1 MHISISALFGFILGI
16 GLFGAAVF
24 FNTDNYL
31 MFFSLS
37 SLLMVIGGTIAAAMI
52 SYDGR
57 YVALAFKEILSTMVS
72 SKVNPVKL
80 YEDVGELI
88 DWSKI
93 IRSQGLVKL
102 ERIIELPDEEAS
114 FLNQS
119 FVFLLSGYKGAH
131 LYNLLQHSRESI
143 YESNMRPAKVLMT
156 MASTAP
162 AFGMVGT
169 LVGLIIMLN
178 SMEGDPSKIGGGLA
192 VALLTTLYG
201 VLIAQLILKPAA
213 RKLEHKQD
221 LEAQRNMVLSEGI
234 VLLSE
239 GATPLVIQDTMNSYL
254 HPKFQFKKVDKNKK

>member
-1 MHISISALFGFILGI
+1 MNISISALFGFILGL
-16 GLFGAAVF
+16 GLFIAAII

-57 YVALAFKEILSTMVS
+57 YVMLAFKEIMFTMVS
-72 SKVNPVKL
+72 TKVNPIKL
-80 YEDVGELI
+80 YEDVGDLI

-93 IRSQGLVKL
+93 IRKQGLVML
-102 ERIIELPDEEAS
+102 EKVIDMPEDGQS

-119 FVFLLSGYKGAH
+119 FVFLLSGYKGGH

-143 YESNMRPAKVLMT
+143 YDSNMRPAKVLQT
-156 MASTAP
+156 MAATAP

-221 LEAQRNMVLSEGI
+221 LEAQRNQILSEGI

-239 GATPLVIQDTMNSYL
+239 GASPSLIEDTMNSYL
-254 HPKFQFKKVDKNKK
+254 HPKYQFRRAER

>member
-1 MHISISALFGFILGI
+1 MHISLSALFGFFLGI
-16 GLFGAAVF
+16 GLFAAAVF

-37 SLLMVIGGTIAAAMI
+37 SLLMVLGGTVAAAMI

-57 YVALAFKEILSTMVS
+57 YVGLAFKEIGLTMVT

-80 YEDVGELI
+80 YEDVGILI
-88 DWSKI
+88 DWAKI
-93 IRSQGLVKL
+93 IRSQGLIKL
-102 ERIIELPDEEAS
+102 EKVIDLPDEEQN

-131 LYNLLQHSRESI
+131 LYNLLQHSRESM

-201 VLIAQLILKPAA
+201 VLIAQLVLKPAA

-221 LEAQRNMVLSEGI
+221 LEAQRNSILTEGI

-239 GATPLVIQDTMNSYL
+239 GASPLLIQDTMNSYL
-254 HPKFQFKKVDKNKK
+254 HPNFQFRRVHK

>member
-1 MHISISALFGFILGI
+1 MNISVSALFGFILGM
-16 GLFGAAVF
+16 GLFIAAIIL
-24 FNTDNYL
+24 NTDNYL

-37 SLLMVIGGTIAAAMI
+37 SLLMVAGGTIAAAMI

-57 YVALAFKEILSTMVS
+57 YVALAFKEMGSTIINSNVS
-72 SKVNPVKL
+72 AVKL
-80 YEDVGELI
+80 YEDVGILI

-93 IRSQGLVKL
+93 IRSQGLIRL
-102 ERIIELPDEEAS
+102 EKVIEMPEEGQS

-119 FVFLLSGYKGAH
+119 FIFLLSGYKGSH
-131 LYNLLQHSRESI
+131 LNNLLQHSRESI
-143 YESNMRPAKVLMT
+143 YESNMRPAKVLLT
-156 MASTAP
+156 MAATAP

-178 SMEGDPSKIGGGLA
+178 SMEGDPSKIGSGLA

-201 VLIAQLILKPAA
+201 VLMAQLILKPAA

-221 LEAQRNMVLSEGI
+221 LEAQRNQILTEGI

-239 GATPLVIQDTMNSYL
+239 GASPSLIEDTMNSYL
-254 HPKFQFKKVDKNKK
+254 HPRFQFRRAER